1 MDPHKSDYDRLGV
14 KVIRPYRRNDR
25 WVFERDGKIFDMAP
39 AGMTEATLSPVMV
52 GADRVIS
59 AGCQAKGIDPESGFN
74 LLFSEEYFPMADVL
88 FTLAEGKFD
97 GWVYNVDGLNMKVN
111 EGQQAWV
118 CPYLSFFYEKP
129 PKFLYLK
136 LEVS

>member
-14 KVIRPYRRNDR
+14 KVILTLPGVTTGG
-25 WVFERDGKIFDMAP
+25 VFERDGKIFDMAL
-39 AGMTEATLSPVMV
+39 AGMTEAALSPVMV

-88 FTLAEGKFD
+88 FTLAEGKF
-97 GWVYNVDGLNMKVN
+97 
-111 EGQQAWV
+111 
-118 CPYLSFFYEKP
+118 
-129 PKFLYLK
+129 
-136 LEVS
+136 